1 MGGYMNFDKAFEII
15 YIYIYME
22 PVKDAMGA
30 ETVAAHEAAVAQQ
43 IADQKNPPV
52 VSPKLPWTV

>member
-15 YIYIYME
+15 YME
-22 PVKDAMGA
+22 HVKDAMGA

-43 IADQKNPPV
+43 IENQKNP
-52 VSPKLPWTV
+52 SKN

>member
-1 MGGYMNFDKAFEII
+1 MGGYMNFDKAFEIM
-15 YIYIYME
+15 YME

-43 IADQKNPPV
+43 IENQKNPPV
-52 VSPKLPWTV
+52 VSPKLPWATPAA